1 MNSLISSW
9 CLNSLSKETGHS
21 YDGQSRRRLIY
32 KLIPRQASQ
41 ASQKAFQ
48 AKMKHVHGHVSNWH
62 LAKAM
67 PAASLLCHTPGTQV
81 HLTAPVPGQRAP
93 SCSAPHEGNGMMT
106 TSIIRSSCRVCKTD
120 CHWRCYCRCWV
131 LLHWRCLCFLLAK
144 TSIGPQCGKRARME
158 QVLQLL
164 WQRECLWCLQPPL
177 SVFTFFLF
185 LLLPVI
191 MYYFLIE
198 YFALCFSKYRCSQQY
213 LLSLA
218 WHKCLRRLTAGSHI
232 CCNI

>member
-106 TSIIRSSCRVCKTD
+106 TSIIRSSCRVCKTN
-120 CHWRCYCRCWV
+120 CHWRCYCRCWD

-158 QVLQLL
+158 QSCNSSG
-164 WQRECLWCLQPPL
+164 RGN
-177 SVFTFFLF
+177 VFDVCSLPYLF
-185 LLLPVI
+185 LPS
-191 MYYFLIE
+191 F
-198 YFALCFSKYRCSQQY
+198 CSY
-213 LLSLA
+213 CCLSL
-218 WHKCLRRLTAGSHI
+218 CIISLL
-232 CCNI
+232 NILLCALVNTDAVSNTYSV